1 MYTEIRALETPTST
15 TVELQTL
22 LTMLAMS
29 SVEKVDMF
37 AGHAAGGE
45 TAIVLLAT
53 GRFAGIGP
61 AHVLY
66 DCLTLSV
73 RDAARYAEVRELLD
87 LAVASKK
94 CFFSEAR
101 AFATCTLPAK
111 HAIAELRALKA
122 EQLLTHASRKTFF
135 ALLSDLSEADIT
147 DVKPS

>member
-1 MYTEIRALETPTST
+1 MRALETPTST

-22 LTMLAMS
+22 LTMLSLS
-29 SVEKVDMF
+29 SVEKVEMF
-37 AGHAAGGE
+37 AGQADGGG
-45 TAIVLLAT
+45 ASIVLLAT

-61 AHVLY
+61 AQVVF

-101 AFATCTLPAK
+101 AVATSSLSAT
-111 HAIAELRALKA
+111 HAIAELRGLQA
-122 EQLLTHASRKTFF
+122 EQLLTHATRKTFF
-135 ALLSDLSEADIT
+135 TLLSDLSEVDIT
-147 DVKPS
+147 DVMSH